1 MRQSFQK
8 DTTPC
13 EPWGSLVGSI
23 RMIPTFFHI
32 PFSPAV
38 CSGLMQLAKEASHVT
53 EQAPAKKSRGIT
65 DHEDVVEV
73 VLGVAEAASAK
84 KPLRTPDDEDVV
96 ETALVED
103 ALNELASNGESAAG
117 TAPVDTSKTM
127 EPVATPHSATAV
139 VKPTGFV
146 QPRLGWKNERNE
158 YGPNSDPC
166 DSDEPDPKAAS
177 YAETTPY
184 NEHGIP
190 KGAAIT
196 PNESGGKQDRQ
207 THASDDV
214 GNEPFDNSKIRQKY
228 KYLNGEMTH
237 IWDDLA
243 GDATEE
249 SKSRRQRH
257 ATVCSALTVAPF

>member
-1 MRQSFQK
+1 MRQSFQN

-117 TAPVDTSKTM
+117 MARVDTSKTM
-127 EPVATPHSATAV
+127 EPVATPHTAAAV
-139 VKPTGFV
+139 LKPTGFV
-146 QPRLGWKNERNE
+146 QNERIE
-158 YGPNSDPC
+158 YGPNPDPY
-166 DSDEPDPKAAS
+166 DSDEPVPEAVS

-190 KGAAIT
+190 KGTAIT

-214 GNEPFDNSKIRQKY
+214 GNEPFDNSKIRRKY
-228 KYLNGEMTH
+228 KYLNGEMAH
-237 IWDDLA
+237 IWDDLV

-249 SKSRRQRH
+249 RKSRRQRH
-257 ATVCSALTVAPF
+257 ATVCSALTVAPY